1 MYHHNFSRSLREEF
15 NELVNAFL
23 TLKFWKTVSIMLI
36 GIMLFSI
43 GFNGILLP
51 HGFFAGGISGICLMI
66 YYVTS
71 WPSVGVIYLLVSI
84 PVFIF
89 GWREVSLNF
98 IVISLIGTL
107 FFTFSLEITSG
118 IVLPAHDEII
128 SAILAGIIM
137 GFGTGLYLRIGGTA
151 GGSDIIAAIFKR
163 RLSIPMGNTFLIINI
178 MPIVGAAI
186 IYDLDTALYSGI
198 CMYVYSFVIEKV
210 QTGFSQRKSVFIIS
224 SKPELIAENVM
235 KRLDRGIT
243 YFHSS
248 GGWSG
253 TESKVIYTVINMKEL
268 GRLKQMIYETDPDCF
283 IAVNNTAEVIGG
295 RFLSWEDEGFKPKP
309 IKAF

>member
-1 MYHHNFSRSLREEF
+1 MYHHNFTLSLRDEF
-15 NELVNAFL
+15 NELMKSILKF
-23 TLKFWKTVSIMLI
+23 KFWKTIVIMFI
-36 GIMLFSI
+36 GIMMFSI

-51 HGFFAGGISGICLMI
+51 HKFFAGGMSGISLMI
-66 YYVTS
+66 FYITG
-71 WPSVGVIYLLVSI
+71 WPTVGVIYLLISI

-98 IVISLIGTL
+98 VVISLIGTL

-118 IVLPAHDEII
+118 IVLPAHDKII

-137 GFGTGLYLRIGGTA
+137 GFGSGLYLRIGGTA

-163 RLSIPMGNTFLIINI
+163 RFSIPMGNTFLFINI
-178 MPIVGAAI
+178 TPIAGAAV
-186 IYDLDTALYSGI
+186 IYDLDTAIYSGI

-224 SKPELIAENVM
+224 AQPEVIAENVM

-253 TESKVIYTVINMKEL
+253 AESKVIYTVINMKEL
-268 GRLKQMIYETDPDCF
+268 GRLKQLIFDIDPDCF

-295 RFLSWEDEGFKPKP
+295 KFLSWEDEGFKPKP